1 MTPPLVRLITP
12 IADFTSPEVSLYFAQ
27 LETLTNSLRED
38 VKEAT
43 PEQLE
48 WQPAPGMNTAG
59 MLLAHI
65 AVAEAYWASIIG
77 ERAFLCEQ
85 VLGIGADDDGLP
97 CPEGAGP
104 PDTLKGKALPWYFD
118 LLMKARAST
127 HAMISPLTTADLTR
141 EIEVRGSRGVRIM
154 NGHWILYHMV
164 EHLGGHYGQI
174 NLLMHL
180 QRAGVAKLAK

>member
-1 MTPPLVRLITP
+1 MTTQVARLITP
-12 IADFTSPEVSLYFAQ
+12 LPDFTSPEVSIYFAQ
-27 LETLTNSLRED
+27 LDALTASLRED

-48 WQPAPGMNTAG
+48 WQPAPGMNTIG

-65 AVAEAYWASIIG
+65 AIAEAYWASIIG
-77 ERAFLCEQ
+77 ERAFLCEK
-85 VLGIGADDDGLP
+85 VLGFGADDDGMP
-97 CPEGAGP
+97 CAEGAGP
-104 PDTLKGKALPWYFD
+104 PATLKDKAIPWYFD

-127 HAMISPLTTADLTR
+127 HTMISPLTTADLTR

-180 QRAGVAKLAK
+180 QKAGVAR